1 MEPNTPPFT
10 RWTILCQVV
19 DNFGDAGVLW
29 RLARR
34 LAAGDRRT
42 VALRIDAI
50 EALAALVPDA
60 SIGATVDGVR
70 IEAWPWGDDEPLPDV
85 LITGFDARPPESL
98 RRRMRPG
105 SPLWITVDH
114 LSAEAWVESVHR
126 SPSPKADGCIEHY
139 FSPGFTAAT
148 GGLLLEP
155 GVLEA
160 RDLALAER
168 AQPAERTQRTQ
179 RAQRAESPDPAARPG
194 SATRDDPADT
204 CLVFCYRPSPLRTL
218 ARALATSVARD
229 GAGPSRGWTI
239 VVPRPG
245 TAGAAPTRRRRAGV
259 PSTASSAVRI
269 ERRPF
274 VPQSRFDDLLRTN
287 RLNLVRG
294 EDSLVRAIWAARPFV
309 WQAWRQ
315 SLDTRRDKVEALL
328 AHQAAW
334 LAPEDQAALAWLTR
348 WWNGLISAPGQ
359 AEPARRDCPAGAL
372 EATGAAALPAVA
384 AALAT
389 VLTHQARIEAGL
401 AAWGDA
407 LSRRELADELARFA
421 IALTGRPL

>member
-1 MEPNTPPFT
+1 MEPNTPPFA

-34 LAAGDRRT
+34 LAAGDGRT

-60 SIGATVDGVR
+60 TIGATVDGVR
-70 IEAWPWGDDEPLPDV
+70 IEAWPWGDGEPLPDV
-85 LITGFDARPPESL
+85 LITGFDARPPEGL

-160 RDLALAER
+160 RDLAR
-168 AQPAERTQRTQ
+168 AGHAAPAN
-179 RAQRAESPDPAARPG
+179 
-194 SATRDDPADT
+194 T
-204 CLVFCYRPSPLRTL
+204 CLVFCYRPSPLLTL

-229 GAGPSRGWTI
+229 GAVADTSWTI

-245 TAGAAPTRRRRAGV
+245 KAGAAPPRRRRAGG
-259 PSTASSAVRI
+259 PSTASTAVRI

-274 VPQSRFDDLLRTN
+274 VPQSRFDDLLRAN

-328 AHQAAW
+328 ARQAAW

-348 WWNGLISAPGQ
+348 WWNGLISVPGQ
-359 AEPARRDCPAGAL
+359 AEPVGRDCPSGPL
-372 EATGAAALPAVA
+372 EPTGAAALPAVA

-401 AAWGDA
+401 VAWGDA